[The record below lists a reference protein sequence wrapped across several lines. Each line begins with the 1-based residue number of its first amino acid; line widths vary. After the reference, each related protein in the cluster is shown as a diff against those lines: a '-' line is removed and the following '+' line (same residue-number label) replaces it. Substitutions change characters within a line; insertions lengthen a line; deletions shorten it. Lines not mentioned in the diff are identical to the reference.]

1 MSSWLWSWE
10 WFPANLCVWILS
22 VIVLLGCIWLII
34 TIIKEIIDAL
44 IG

>member
-22 VIVLLGCIWLII
+22 VIVVLGCIWLII
-34 TIIKEIIDAL
+34 TIIKEIIDEL